1 MDGWYQKE
9 KKKTIEKPIVYVTQA
24 RQLIVKLTEK
34 KRKENVDACLII
46 FSLIC

>member
-1 MDGWYQKE
+1 MDEWYQKE
-9 KKKTIEKPIVYVTQA
+9 KKKTIERPIVYVTQA

-34 KRKENVDACLII
+34 KREDVDACLII